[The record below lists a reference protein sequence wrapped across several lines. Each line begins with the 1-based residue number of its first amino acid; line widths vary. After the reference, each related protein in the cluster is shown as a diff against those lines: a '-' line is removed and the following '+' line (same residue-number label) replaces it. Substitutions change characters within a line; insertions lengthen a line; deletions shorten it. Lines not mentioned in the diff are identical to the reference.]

1 MCAGWLR
8 ACNQVA
14 GALNV
19 PAHPPLK
26 RGLDTHWC
34 RSLHSNPRINGVI
47 PSELGLCTRL
57 TSLCVASAAW
67 WLRIC
72 AFAWLRDPCLHV
84 YLQLSNLKPCTQ
96 SCSRATRWR
105 LCQKADGERGRARHR
120 SVGGCGINGTIP
132 SELSALASSLTA
144 LYVLSNSTIAV
155 VAVCHAHCSWMLK
168 PLSLEGVVLF

>member
-14 GALNV
+14 GAMMV

-26 RGLDTHWC
+26 RGLGTHWC

-72 AFAWLRDPCLHV
+72 MASRSLPACVPPAVKPQTLHAVMPQAGVFAKRLIESGGGLGTGALGAVVSMAPFHLSSRLLLPLSQHCTSYPIPQSQLWRCVMDTAVGCVSPCL
-84 YLQLSNLKPCTQ
+84 
-96 SCSRATRWR
+96 
-105 LCQKADGERGRARHR
+105 
-120 SVGGCGINGTIP
+120 
-132 SELSALASSLTA
+132 
-144 LYVLSNSTIAV
+144 
-155 VAVCHAHCSWMLK
+155 
-168 PLSLEGVVLF
+168 